1 MSTSSSGLSGGA
13 KAGIAIGV
21 VVGVVAVAS
30 ALACGLSKRSNRKV
44 GGWQKEPLDQE
55 YAYPNGRSNNIEL
68 QQGRSYFQ

>member
-21 VVGVVAVAS
+21 VIGVVAVAS